1 LTSPPDARTFVPTL
15 AFSKN
20 EQYYPCELFFDGR
33 RDVITNKERYDAR
46 TDSDKLGMMCCYYT
60 VVSGLQYYIYEYWFY
75 YAFNPYAIIDIS
87 KNIALADNHEHDFE
101 SAYVYVNKET
111 LRPEKIV
118 LNQHFWHNI
127 EEFAGGKIKVFVE
140 RGGHG
145 MFGRRNHWL
154 TRLMDELNL
163 LKWDPG
169 GLEFKPERVIV
180 VDELRKEVMSDPAN
194 ILDISGKII
203 GDDYESSRIGKMFG
217 PSVPWWRPHYYLPE
231 TLLRGLDR
239 VVPDRVALAFKLP
252 STPPLSLFGSV
263 SLPQGYENLD
273 QAVRRALEI
282 GMLTATEFR
291 ELRERGLLGL
301 PGRRIVTRRVQAGS
315 PRKSSRKSRRT
326 T

>member
-1 LTSPPDARTFVPTL
+1 
-15 AFSKN
+15 
-20 EQYYPCELFFDGR
+20 
-33 RDVITNKERYDAR
+33 
-46 TDSDKLGMMCCYYT
+46 
-60 VVSGLQYYIYEYWFY
+60 
-75 YAFNPYAIIDIS
+75 
-87 KNIALADNHEHDFE
+87 
-101 SAYVYVNKET
+101 
-111 LRPEKIV
+111 
-118 LNQHFWHNI
+118 
-127 EEFAGGKIKVFVE
+127 
-140 RGGHG
+140 
-145 MFGRRNHWL
+145 
-154 TRLMDELNL
+154 
-163 LKWDPG
+163 
-169 GLEFKPERVIV
+169 LEFKPERVIV